1 MAPDN
6 IALMY
11 ETAARDF
18 LARNSIVSKWSVASL
33 QRGGG
38 GGHDLFLT
46 YRAPH
51 PRFRDALLGLRVGS
65 SLQWFKAE
73 LLTHASGVYEKETTL
88 RFFF

>member
-1 MAPDN
+1 MARDN
-6 IALMY
+6 IAPMY
-11 ETAARDF
+11 ETAARGF
-18 LARNSIVSKWSVASL
+18 VARNSIVSKWSVASL